1 MNGETKVE
9 LNSYTQVNRKIV
21 MKKLL
26 TISLI
31 IMTGIIITG
40 QTKKVS
46 SKGFVMDKVEKSDQE
61 WETCLTPEEYQ
72 ILREKGTELAFTGE
86 YYKHKEK
93 GTYVCAGCGN
103 DLFSSDTKYDS
114 GSGWPAFFDAL
125 DKTKVNTKSD
135 ISYGMV
141 RTEITC
147 AKCDSHLGHVF
158 KDGPKPTGLRYCVN
172 SLALDF
178 SPKK

>member
-1 MNGETKVE
+1 
-9 LNSYTQVNRKIV
+9 

-26 TISLI
+26 IIISLI
-31 IMTGIIITG
+31 IAGIMLFG
-40 QTKKVS
+40 QTKQES
-46 SKGFVMDKVEKSDQE
+46 SKGFVMDKVEKTDQE

-72 ILREKGTELAFTGE
+72 VLRKSGTEAAFTGK

-93 GTYVCAGCGN
+93 GNYVCAACGN
-103 DLFSSDTKYDS
+103 DLFSSETKYDS

-125 DKTKVNTKSD
+125 DATKVNTKSD
-135 ISYGMV
+135 VSYGMI

-147 AKCDSHLGHVF
+147 TKCDSHLGHVF
-158 KDGPKPTGLRYCVN
+158 QDGPKPTGLRYCVN

-178 SPKK
+178 RKKP